1 MNENYSF
8 SIRVTGVLIEDDEIL
23 VVKQKVSE
31 SRNWSLPGGRLERGE
46 TLEQALKREIKEETG
61 LIVEVVKLLYICDA
75 GTSANTVLHISF
87 LIERKGGVITALP
100 ILDIYTALT
109 RSAKA
114 KVSDNMPQEI
124 PSAVFPCISSY
135 TTTPQYRGTTATSK
149 GPVRKES

>member
-61 LIVEVVKLLYICDA
+61 LIVEVVKLLYYA
-75 GTSANTVLHISF
+75 MREQVLI
-87 LIERKGGVITALP
+87 RYC
-100 ILDIYTALT
+100 IYL
-109 RSAKA
+109 
-114 KVSDNMPQEI
+114 
-124 PSAVFPCISSY
+124 F
-135 TTTPQYRGTTATSK
+135 
-149 GPVRKES
+149 